1 MARGQGNGNAVLFRE
16 EPRVTTAS
24 FHCAANLFSERQTS
38 DLDVDFDPDC
48 TDETY
53 LESLITH
60 IPRLFRECQPQLTFF
75 QAGVDPLGGDRLGRM
90 QISREGLKRRN
101 ELVYEEALRS
111 GGRRI
116 CCFRGCLWCIS
127 STGLWSVLAC
137 LVRGRA

>member
-1 MARGQGNGNAVLFRE
+1 MAHAQGNGNAVLFRE

-38 DLDVDFDPDC
+38 DLDVDFDPGC

-60 IPRLFRECQPQLTFF
+60 IPRLFRDCRPQLTFF

-111 GGRRI
+111 GGR
-116 CCFRGCLWCIS
+116 
-127 STGLWSVLAC
+127 
-137 LVRGRA
+137 